1 MTLISSLLSCVYF
14 RSSVLLTTASIVKM
28 TLEDEQEQNKKTNFN
43 MIAREITYVLH
54 EMDDAVA
61 VFPGTTRVTVK
72 THWLYLLAAVL
83 V

>member
-14 RSSVLLTTASIVKM
+14 SSSVLLTTAYIVKM

-61 VFPGTTRVTVK
+61 MFPGMT
-72 THWLYLLAAVL
+72 
-83 V
+83 

>member
-1 MTLISSLLSCVYF
+1 
-14 RSSVLLTTASIVKM
+14 M
-28 TLEDEQEQNKKTNFN
+28 TLEDELEQNKKTNFN
-43 MIAREITYVLH
+43 MIEITYVLH

-61 VFPGTTRVTVK
+61 MFPGMTWMTVK